1 MTNAYFSETLLSKY
15 YYDARK
21 KYNLYLNTQID
32 HEVFALAIIRHTQS
46 NTDYHAIIFIS
57 TMETTKLKEETG
69 YYWLEY

>member
-1 MTNAYFSETLLSKY
+1 MANAYLSETLLSKY

-32 HEVFALAIIRHTQS
+32 HEVFALAIICHTQS
-46 NTDYHAIIFIS
+46 NTSYHAIIFIS
-57 TMETTKLKEETG
+57 TTETTKLEEETG